1 MDNII
6 EVKNLR
12 KDFKELLKKK
22 RKVLKDISF
31 YVKKGEIAGFLGHNG
46 AGKTTTLKILMG
58 FLKPTSGS
66 ISIMG
71 YSPNDI
77 SIKNKIGF
85 VPENP
90 VFYKHLKGREILYSV
105 GNMFGMDRNAIIKR
119 TDMLLSL
126 VGLGDKGDIPTGK
139 YSKGM
144 LQRLGMAQALMNDPD
159 LLILDEPLSGLDPVG
174 RKEIRDLIIMQ
185 KQRGKTVLFSTHILH
200 DLELIADRIIMIAKG
215 KVIKEGLLSEI
226 LEDKIDTIEIKFTGC
241 SDISFIAERSVRIIE
256 RGDIYM
262 AIASSEKD
270 AQEIMRYVLNKKG
283 TILSYSPQ
291 EISLEKY
298 FLEHLKDTI

>member
-1 MDNII
+1 MEKII
-6 EVKNLR
+6 EVKDLR
-12 KDFKELLKKK
+12 KEFKELFKKK
-22 RKVLKDISF
+22 KEVLKDISF

-90 VFYKHLKGREILYSV
+90 VFYKHLTGREILYSV
-105 GNMFGMDRNAIIKR
+105 GNMFGMDRNTIIKR

-159 LLILDEPLSGLDPVG
+159 LLVLDEPLSGLDPVG

-226 LEDKIDTIEIKFTGC
+226 LEDKIDTVEIKFTDC
-241 SDISFIAERSVRIIE
+241 ENISFINQKSDRLIK
-256 RGDIYM
+256 RGDIYI
-262 AIASSEKD
+262 AIVSSEKD
-270 AQEIMRYVLNKKG
+270 AQDIMRYVLNQKG
-283 TILSYSPQ
+283 TILSYAPQ

-298 FLEHLKDTI
+298 FLQHLKDMV